1 MDMEKLIKK
10 LGLISGGKILDV
22 ASGRG
27 EFIGILMQVLKDY
40 EKFIGIDFSDK
51 TVKFSQKHFKDKPV
65 EIIKMNAENM
75 SFADASFDVVGIQ
88 NSLHH
93 MLKLDKVLNEMK
105 RVLKPGGYFLI
116 CEMHCEE
123 GQTPAQQNHIKIHH
137 WCAEIDTILS
147 IPHKK
152 TFKREQI
159 KKIVENL
166 GLTKLHTFEYSYPME
181 NPKDEEFIERLK
193 KTITSYVERIRDH
206 EDYERLKAK
215 GEELK
220 KSLKTFGYAPAAT
233 LFFIGNK

>member
-1 MDMEKLIKK
+1 MDMEKIIKK

-159 KKIVENL
+159 KKIV
-166 GLTKLHTFEYSYPME
+166 
-181 NPKDEEFIERLK
+181 
-193 KTITSYVERIRDH
+193 
-206 EDYERLKAK
+206 
-215 GEELK
+215 
-220 KSLKTFGYAPAAT
+220 
-233 LFFIGNK
+233 